1 MNGDIFKVKF
11 AQQEDFLGSR
21 CGSVGRAVASD
32 SKGPE
37 PFAQENLHYRS
48 HYPVTSLINETRSTK
63 ITWKTGVNFFSENF
77 RAGENFFQHFFQICF
92 CKRNSS
98 SVSTQLFSKLLSLSK
113 QMLLQFVA
121 QSTEWSLPTL
131 VDHPGVR
138 IRSMAI
144 FKNGTSPASFWIFL
158 CFQIIYIIKL

>member
-63 ITWKTGVNFFSENF
+63 IT
-77 RAGENFFQHFFQICF
+77 
-92 CKRNSS
+92 
-98 SVSTQLFSKLLSLSK
+98 
-113 QMLLQFVA
+113 
-121 QSTEWSLPTL
+121 
-131 VDHPGVR
+131 
-138 IRSMAI
+138 
-144 FKNGTSPASFWIFL
+144 
-158 CFQIIYIIKL
+158 